1 MVEVLS
7 EYFSDDMKKK
17 ATVRR
22 VQTELNKTTLFE
34 VLWAGKSVG
43 VYQTEQEADYS
54 RKLCIGK
61 PSIQNLKGLD
71 PLTIMTCLF
80 VYCLHLHIQMR

>member
-22 VQTELNKTTLFE
+22 VQTELNKSTLFE

-43 VYQTEQEADYS
+43 VYQTEQEAENIAENYALGSQIS
-54 RKLCIGK
+54 R
-61 PSIQNLKGLD
+61 
-71 PLTIMTCLF
+71 T
-80 VYCLHLHIQMR
+80 

>member
-7 EYFSDDMKKK
+7 EYFSDDMKNK

-43 VYQTEQEADYS
+43 VYQTEQEAEDIAENYALGSQVS
-54 RKLCIGK
+54 R
-61 PSIQNLKGLD
+61 
-71 PLTIMTCLF
+71 T
-80 VYCLHLHIQMR
+80 

>member
-22 VQTELNKTTLFE
+22 VQTELNKTILFE

-43 VYQTEQEADYS
+43 VYQTEQEAENIAENYS
-54 RKLCIGK
+54 LGS
-61 PSIQNLKGLD
+61 SISR
-71 PLTIMTCLF
+71 T
-80 VYCLHLHIQMR
+80 

>member
-43 VYQTEQEADYS
+43 VYQTEQEAENIAENYALGSAIS
-54 RKLCIGK
+54 R
-61 PSIQNLKGLD
+61 
-71 PLTIMTCLF
+71 T
-80 VYCLHLHIQMR
+80 

>member
-1 MVEVLS
+1 MVEVSS

-43 VYQTEQEADYS
+43 VYQTEQEAENIAENYALGSSIS
-54 RKLCIGK
+54 R
-61 PSIQNLKGLD
+61 
-71 PLTIMTCLF
+71 T
-80 VYCLHLHIQMR
+80 

>member
-22 VQTELNKTTLFE
+22 VQTELNKSTLFE

-43 VYQTEQEADYS
+43 VYQTEQEAENIAENYALGSTIS
-54 RKLCIGK
+54 R
-61 PSIQNLKGLD
+61 
-71 PLTIMTCLF
+71 T
-80 VYCLHLHIQMR
+80 

>member
-22 VQTELNKTTLFE
+22 VQTELHKSTLFE
-34 VLWAGKSVG
+34 VLWAGKYVG
-43 VYQTEQEADYS
+43 VYQTEQEAENIAENYALGSSVS
-54 RKLCIGK
+54 R
-61 PSIQNLKGLD
+61 S
-71 PLTIMTCLF
+71 
-80 VYCLHLHIQMR
+80 

>member
-22 VQTELNKTTLFE
+22 VQTELNKTTLIE
-34 VLWAGKSVG
+34 VLWGGNSVG
-43 VYQTEQEADYS
+43 VYQTEQEAENIAENYALGSQIS
-54 RKLCIGK
+54 R
-61 PSIQNLKGLD
+61 
-71 PLTIMTCLF
+71 T
-80 VYCLHLHIQMR
+80 

>member
-7 EYFSDDMKKK
+7 EYFSDDMRKK

-43 VYQTEQEADYS
+43 VYQTEQEAENIAENYALGSSVS
-54 RKLCIGK
+54 R
-61 PSIQNLKGLD
+61 
-71 PLTIMTCLF
+71 T
-80 VYCLHLHIQMR
+80 

>member
-22 VQTELNKTTLFE
+22 VQTELNKST
-34 VLWAGKSVG
+34 
-43 VYQTEQEADYS
+43 
-54 RKLCIGK
+54 
-61 PSIQNLKGLD
+61 
-71 PLTIMTCLF
+71 
-80 VYCLHLHIQMR
+80 

>member
-7 EYFSDDMKKK
+7 EYFSDDMKNK

-22 VQTELNKTTLFE
+22 VQTELNKTILFE

-43 VYQTEQEADYS
+43 VYQTEQEAENIAENYALGSSIS
-54 RKLCIGK
+54 R
-61 PSIQNLKGLD
+61 
-71 PLTIMTCLF
+71 T
-80 VYCLHLHIQMR
+80 

>member
-7 EYFSDDMKKK
+7 EYFSDDMKNK

-43 VYQTEQEADYS
+43 VYQTEQEAESIAENYALGSSIS
-54 RKLCIGK
+54 R
-61 PSIQNLKGLD
+61 
-71 PLTIMTCLF
+71 T
-80 VYCLHLHIQMR
+80 

>member
-1 MVEVLS
+1 MVEILS

-22 VQTELNKTTLFE
+22 VQTELNKSTLFE

-43 VYQTEQEADYS
+43 VYQTEQEAENIAENYALGSSVS
-54 RKLCIGK
+54 R
-61 PSIQNLKGLD
+61 S
-71 PLTIMTCLF
+71 
-80 VYCLHLHIQMR
+80 

>member
-34 VLWAGKSVG
+34 VLWAVKYVG
-43 VYQTEQEADYS
+43 VYQTEQEAENIAENYALGSSIS
-54 RKLCIGK
+54 R
-61 PSIQNLKGLD
+61 
-71 PLTIMTCLF
+71 T
-80 VYCLHLHIQMR
+80 

>member
-43 VYQTEQEADYS
+43 VYQTEQEAEDIAENYALGSSIS
-54 RKLCIGK
+54 R
-61 PSIQNLKGLD
+61 
-71 PLTIMTCLF
+71 T
-80 VYCLHLHIQMR
+80 

>member
-7 EYFSDDMKKK
+7 EYFSDDMKNK

-43 VYQTEQEADYS
+43 VYQTEQEAENIAENYALGSSIS
-54 RKLCIGK
+54 R
-61 PSIQNLKGLD
+61 
-71 PLTIMTCLF
+71 T
-80 VYCLHLHIQMR
+80 

>member
-7 EYFSDDMKKK
+7 EYFSDDMKK

-22 VQTELNKTTLFE
+22 VQTELNKDTLFE

-43 VYQTEQEADYS
+43 VYQTEQEAENIAENYALGSSIS
-54 RKLCIGK
+54 R
-61 PSIQNLKGLD
+61 
-71 PLTIMTCLF
+71 T
-80 VYCLHLHIQMR
+80 

>member
-22 VQTELNKTTLFE
+22 VQTELNKSILFE

-43 VYQTEQEADYS
+43 VYQTEQEAENIAENYALGSSVS
-54 RKLCIGK
+54 R
-61 PSIQNLKGLD
+61 S
-71 PLTIMTCLF
+71 
-80 VYCLHLHIQMR
+80 

>member
-7 EYFSDDMKKK
+7 EYFSDDMRKK

-43 VYQTEQEADYS
+43 VYQTEQEAENIAETYALGSQIS
-54 RKLCIGK
+54 R
-61 PSIQNLKGLD
+61 
-71 PLTIMTCLF
+71 T
-80 VYCLHLHIQMR
+80 

>member
-7 EYFSDDMKKK
+7 EYFSEDMKNK

-43 VYQTEQEADYS
+43 VYQTEQEAENIAENYALGSQVS
-54 RKLCIGK
+54 R
-61 PSIQNLKGLD
+61 
-71 PLTIMTCLF
+71 T
-80 VYCLHLHIQMR
+80 

>member
-43 VYQTEQEADYS
+43 VYQTEQEAENIAENYALGSSVS
-54 RKLCIGK
+54 R
-61 PSIQNLKGLD
+61 
-71 PLTIMTCLF
+71 T
-80 VYCLHLHIQMR
+80 

>member
-43 VYQTEQEADYS
+43 VYQTEQEAENIAENYALGSSIS
-54 RKLCIGK
+54 R
-61 PSIQNLKGLD
+61 
-71 PLTIMTCLF
+71 T
-80 VYCLHLHIQMR
+80 

>member
-1 MVEVLS
+1 
-7 EYFSDDMKKK
+7 MKNK

-43 VYQTEQEADYS
+43 VYQTEQEAENIAENYALGSAVS
-54 RKLCIGK
+54 R
-61 PSIQNLKGLD
+61 
-71 PLTIMTCLF
+71 T
-80 VYCLHLHIQMR
+80 

>member
-22 VQTELNKTTLFE
+22 VQTELNKSTLFE

-43 VYQTEQEADYS
+43 VYQTDQEAEKIAENYALGSQVS
-54 RKLCIGK
+54 R
-61 PSIQNLKGLD
+61 
-71 PLTIMTCLF
+71 T
-80 VYCLHLHIQMR
+80 

>member
-22 VQTELNKTTLFE
+22 VQTELNKSILFE

-43 VYQTEQEADYS
+43 VYQTEQEAENIAENYALGSQVS
-54 RKLCIGK
+54 R
-61 PSIQNLKGLD
+61 
-71 PLTIMTCLF
+71 T
-80 VYCLHLHIQMR
+80 

>member
-34 VLWAGKSVG
+34 VLWADKSVG
-43 VYQTEQEADYS
+43 VYQTEQEAENIAENYALGSSIS
-54 RKLCIGK
+54 R
-61 PSIQNLKGLD
+61 
-71 PLTIMTCLF
+71 T
-80 VYCLHLHIQMR
+80 